1 MTISIRIKK
10 HLTFLAFA
18 FALVASGCSADEQ
31 KQPLK
36 KEEPVESGTFELK
49 KAAPQRLE
57 QIYGLGYPGND
68 TGLYIASQEGLKV
81 FSNGGWLEG
90 NSEKHEYMG
99 FQATEAGFMASGH
112 PEKGS
117 DLKNPLGLVYSQD
130 KGATIEKLAFY
141 GESNF
146 YFLSVSYNG
155 KVIYI
160 INQEKNS
167 QIEPGVFISEN
178 EGKTWEQV
186 QLNGLDADT
195 LGMIAAHPTNNSL
208 MAMSTKSGIF
218 YSKDQGKNMI
228 KVTDPIMST
237 ALAFSEDNLYYSSV
251 ENNKV
256 LFYKMN
262 IHTLEAEQIIIPFLS
277 YDNPITFISV
287 NHKDQNTLSF
297 STYLNDVYETFDG
310 GQNWKLVL
318 KNGRIE

>member
-31 KQPLK
+31 KQPFK

-99 FQATEAGFMASGH
+99 FQATEDGFMASGH

-117 DLKNPLGLVYSQD
+117 DLKNPFGLVYSQD
-130 KGATIEKLAFY
+130 KGATLDKLAFY

>member
-10 HLTFLAFA
+10 HLTFLAFG
-18 FALVASGCSADEQ
+18 FAIVASGCSADEQ
-31 KQPLK
+31 KHPLK
-36 KEEPVESGTFELK
+36 KEEPVVSGTFELK

-68 TGLYIASQEGLKV
+68 TGLYIASHEGLKV
-81 FSNGGWLEG
+81 YSNGGWLEG
-90 NSEKHEYMG
+90 TSQKHEYMG
-99 FQATEAGFMASGH
+99 FQATEDGFMASGH

-117 DLKNPLGLVYSQD
+117 DLKDPLGLVYSQD
-130 KGATIEKLAFY
+130 KGATLENLAFY
-141 GESNF
+141 SESNF

-167 QIEPGVFISEN
+167 QIEPGVFISKN

-218 YSKDQGKNMI
+218 FSNDQGKNMN
-228 KVTDPIMST
+228 KFTDPIMST

-262 IHTLEAEQIIIPFLS
+262 IHTLEAEQISIPFLS

-287 NHKDQNTLSF
+287 NYKDQNTLSF
-297 STYLNDVYETFDG
+297 ATYLNDVYESSDG